1 MKWPWVSRVRLD
13 EYFARC
19 IDLRDRGIASETREL
34 ALAADLRAERERYE
48 TAASTAAAALA
59 DVASLRAES
68 KGWERSSETWMA
80 EAAESRR
87 ALTAEVARHSD
98 LLDKYHAL
106 KLAGAVIPEPAPV
119 LPERK
124 RDALLEAINAKAGR
138 NGLLRDRMMAQLRK
152 DRQMIATGQMTEA
165 DVLAR
170 IEQGESPAEEA
181 LPI

>member
-1 MKWPWVSRVRLD
+1 MKWPWVSRDLD
-13 EYFARC
+13 A
-19 IDLRDRGIASETREL
+19 IHIHRDALASRVREL
-34 ALAADLRAERERYE
+34 ETEILFLRTSRETLSGICDRETIRADESRKSYADL
-48 TAASTAAAALA
+48 LA
-59 DVASLRAES
+59 
-68 KGWERSSETWMA
+68 
-80 EAAESRR
+80 
-87 ALTAEVARHSD
+87 
-98 LLDKYHAL
+98 KYHEL